1 MKRLFKKIVALGLA
15 ATMAMGMAVTS
26 FAADET
32 GNTVGT
38 SSVEETV
45 ETPTFKD
52 ADGNAIGTEAIAGPW
67 LAGNKKATLGIS
79 GNEQNLAEVKVNVT
93 AQAPTKGKVL
103 VAVSKTTVTEAPYA
117 DGKVVKDAEA
127 DAIVKASYKAKDNAI
142 ILKANKAAGTARVWT
157 IITNSEKKVAAASY
171 FDVTVKAAANK
182 IKLTQTIGEST
193 NDVKK
198 IAVPVGKTVEIDITG
213 LSKEKGTDGK
223 EVATTDATFYA
234 VVADKNTEN
243 VSAEVV
249 DGKLVVKALAL
260 AKDKKTGEYT
270 AKAVSAKV
278 TVYCGESEKKAAVTI
293 TVTNPATD
301 IAPEFAEGSAS
312 ALLYEKDTATVVIN
326 AVTAGK
332 DMPTTDKVKVYV
344 AAPAAEEVKDAEGNV
359 VTEAAVQFGLDE
371 NGKLTKFTKSKA
383 VAAKI
388 NKDGTVT
395 LTRKEVYEEAEIWLV
410 YTDSATKELKLEK
423 LAFIEKVIPTEGD
436 VALGNDAAANYA
448 GADAE

>member
-26 FAADET
+26 YAADGT
-32 GNTVGT
+32 DNTVGT

-93 AQAPTKGKVL
+93 ATAPTKGKVL
-103 VAVSKTTVTEAPYA
+103 VAVSKTTVAEAPYA
-117 DGKVVKDAEA
+117 NGKVVKDAEA
-127 DAIVKASYKAKDNAI
+127 EAIVKASYKAKDNAI
-142 ILKANKAAGTARVWT
+142 ILKSSKAAGTARVWT

-198 IAVPVGKTVEIDITG
+198 ISVPVGKTVEIDITG

-223 EVATTDATFYA
+223 EIATTDATFYA
-234 VVADKNTEN
+234 EVADKNVEN

-260 AKDKKTGEYT
+260 AKDKDGNYA

-278 TVYCGESEKKAAVTI
+278 TVYCGESEKKAAVTVM
-293 TVTNPATD
+293 VTNPATD
-301 IAPEFAEGSAS
+301 IAPEFAEGSTS
-312 ALLYEKDTATVVIN
+312 ALLYEKDTATVIIN

-332 DMPTTDKVKVYV
+332 GMPTTDKVKVYV
-344 AAPAAEEVKDAEGNV
+344 AAPAKAGVAADEEKGIEAVEAIEGLKLS
-359 VTEAAVQFGLDE
+359 ED
-371 NGKLTKFTKSKA
+371 GKKVEFTKSKA
-383 VAAKI
+383 VAAKL

-395 LTRKEVYEEAEIWLV
+395 LTRKEVFEEAEIWLS
-410 YTDSATKELKLEK
+410 YTDAATKEIKLEK
-423 LAFIEKVIPTEGD
+423 LAFIEKVVPTEGD
-436 VALGNDAAANYA
+436 IALGNNAAANYA
-448 GADAE
+448 E